1 MRVDGQWFPCD
12 DGIVRPTVQAF
23 VRASNGAWVETIF
36 LLDAGADKTVFR
48 ADLLPLL
55 QPLEQPQGAP
65 TRLAGIG
72 GGVRAITVQTVL
84 SFSRDDGQRV
94 TVRGSFCVLT
104 EIESSDL
111 SILGRD
117 VTNNFSVIYDYPNR
131 LVALLASPHSYEI
144 KSS

>member
-23 VRASNGAWVETIF
+23 VRSSNGAWVETIF
-36 LLDAGADKTVFR
+36 LLDAGADQTVFR

-55 QPLEQPQGAP
+55 QPLDQLQREP
-65 TRLAGIG
+65 TGLAGIG
-72 GGVRAITVQTVL
+72 GGANAITLETAI
-84 SFSRDDGQRV
+84 SFTRDDGQRV
-94 TVRGSFCVLT
+94 TIRGAFCVFT

-117 VTNNFSVIYDYPNR
+117 VTNNFGVIYDYPNR
-131 LVALLASPHSYEI
+131 VVALLAPPHSYEI
-144 KSS
+144 KTT